1 MRSRVSGGRT
11 APNPMIGLVF
21 FAREENMS
29 ITPIPQAMASL
40 GLLERV
46 AYEVQTQ
53 PETQAAAAQ
62 EYAVH
67 TLKQENAQVR
77 KTEAGQDG
85 QKISPD
91 DGEEQAFQRPKRQA
105 RGKSK
110 NAAAQSPAAPWS
122 GNLLNVRI

>member
-1 MRSRVSGGRT
+1 
-11 APNPMIGLVF
+11 
-21 FAREENMS
+21 MS

-62 EYAVH
+62 AYAVH
-67 TLKQENAQVR
+67 TLKQENAQVK
-77 KTEAGQDG
+77 KTEAGQNG

-91 DGEEQAFQRPKRQA
+91 AEEKQAFQQPKRQA